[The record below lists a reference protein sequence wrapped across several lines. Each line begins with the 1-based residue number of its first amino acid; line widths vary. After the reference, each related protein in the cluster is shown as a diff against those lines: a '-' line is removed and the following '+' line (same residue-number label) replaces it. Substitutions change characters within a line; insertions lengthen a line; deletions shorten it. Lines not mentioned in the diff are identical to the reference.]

1 MQILRRDGQTHDD
14 ARGGRRERSGFG
26 RNGHSGQRIGDPS
39 GFGEVFAATAADGT
53 DGVVKLIAKHRD
65 ASREL
70 LFEELAGVPNV
81 VPIIDSGATTGAW
94 VIAMPRA
101 DRSLRAE
108 LEGAGGRLAVDAAL
122 SVLIDIA
129 SALEA
134 LDAHR
139 P

>member
-1 MQILRRDGQTHDD
+1 MARTVRLRQEWTL
-14 ARGGRRERSGFG
+14 
-26 RNGHSGQRIGDPS
+26 GQRIGDPS

-53 DGVVKLIAKHRD
+53 DGVVKLIAKRRG
-65 ASREL
+65 ASRE

-81 VPIIDSGATTGAW
+81 VPIIDSGETTGAW

-134 LDAHR
+134 LDGR
-139 P
+139 VP

>member
-1 MQILRRDGQTHDD
+1 
-14 ARGGRRERSGFG
+14 
-26 RNGHSGQRIGDPS
+26 
-39 GFGEVFAATAADGT
+39 
-53 DGVVKLIAKHRD
+53 LIAKRRG

-81 VPIIDSGATTGAW
+81 VPIIDSGETTGAW

-134 LDAHR
+134 LDGR
-139 P
+139 VP